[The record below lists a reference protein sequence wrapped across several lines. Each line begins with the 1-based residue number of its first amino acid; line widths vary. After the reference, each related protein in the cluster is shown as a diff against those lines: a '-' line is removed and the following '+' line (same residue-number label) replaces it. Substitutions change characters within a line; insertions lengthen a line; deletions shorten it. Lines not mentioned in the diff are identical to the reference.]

1 MKHLHKTREMCSKRL
16 NNIPG
21 VTFPKVEGTYVPFP
35 KFDLGLSS
43 KDLGEYLIKEAKVG
57 LSGGHGFGSL
67 GEGHMRICI
76 ATSEAI
82 MNEALDRLEPALRKL
97 G

>member
-67 GEGHMRICI
+67 GEGHR
-76 ATSEAI
+76 ASV
-82 MNEALDRLEPALRKL
+82 
-97 G
+97 